1 VYVRY
6 RQYDDILIT
15 SGAILSVI
23 AIAIAILPVDEVI
36 AEQSNGKD
44 NHDDNNNN
52 DYNDQNNNSNDDGKK
67 DTIPF
72 AMPMPFP

>member
-1 VYVRY
+1 MIVYVRY

-44 NHDDNNNN
+44 NHDDNNN
-52 DYNDQNNNSNDDGKK
+52 DQNNNSNDDGKK